1 MDLKRNASKERGDA
15 HEPVRKSEVIRAR
28 RVASRQRRCLSK
40 VCETQGRGHF
50 AWAQKTLTCV
60 MFAIIFSTTGARCWA
75 KGSKYISPEV
85 MNTHVIFSQ
94 ACSKIVYSSNR
105 DGFVRPFLIE
115 MKNPV
120 EPRVSGIDIGESR
133 DFIAQSLAPDC
144 QTLAMVSDHGG
155 DGLFEIFLY
164 DLQRSSLRR
173 VTDTPGR
180 DEGKPLFAPK
190 APLLAYLTD
199 GRLSLYDYVRTRRSP
214 VPEVSQRFQTIIWA
228 DDGASLF
235 LEDERSDIWRYDVA
249 GSKFHKL
256 WTAPQPGLFVRTIS
270 EHHEHLFFN
279 SDHETAF
286 RQIYDLDLQTAS
298 LKRLYPTQHDQFSP
312 EQLND
317 GRHTF
322 RTNVDG
328 SFMAVELVN
337 GKPQMRSPTSG
348 VVYDFSLAFGPPLLL
363 YSNDH
368 LPANLYWFEKGRLKP
383 LIATGLDARQPDA
396 ILIRNSSGA
405 ANFLYLPSQAPRGLL
420 VWLHGGPHE
429 QVSPRFNL
437 FFDFFARENIA
448 VYAINYP
455 GSTGFGKDYA
465 MYGRSQEEL
474 IPIQVQSID
483 RDISQLRRLRPTLR
497 PLVLVGVSYGS
508 VLAHLVAATHPEF
521 NRLIDFSGVASQ
533 STVPDPGSKSHT
545 YPSTLFIYGADDAF
559 SKTSDRAALL
569 ARYESHAKVSRLI
582 LPREGHYIDRRD
594 SIDRILMSMDAF
606 IKTPFHR

>member
-1 MDLKRNASKERGDA
+1 
-15 HEPVRKSEVIRAR
+15 
-28 RVASRQRRCLSK
+28 
-40 VCETQGRGHF
+40 
-50 AWAQKTLTCV
+50 
-60 MFAIIFSTTGARCWA
+60 
-75 KGSKYISPEV
+75 

-105 DGFVRPFLIE
+105 DGFVRPFLVE
-115 MKNPV
+115 MKNPA
-120 EPRVSGIDIGESR
+120 EPRVSEIDIGESR

-144 QTLAMVSDHGG
+144 RTLAMVSDHGG

-164 DLQRSSLRR
+164 DLQRSSLRK
-173 VTDTPGR
+173 VTGTPGS
-180 DEGKPLFAPK
+180 DEGKPLFAPR
-190 APLLAYLTD
+190 AQLLAYLAD
-199 GRLSLYDYVRTRRSP
+199 GRLSLYDYVQARRSP
-214 VPEVSQRFQTIIWA
+214 VPEVSQRFQTIIWS

-249 GSKFHKL
+249 SSKFYKL
-256 WTAPQPGLFVRTIS
+256 WTAPQSGLFVRTIS
-270 EHHEHLFFN
+270 EHRQHLFFN
-279 SDHETAF
+279 SDQETAF
-286 RQIYDLDLQTAS
+286 RQIYDLDLKTAS

-317 GRHTF
+317 GRYTF

-328 SFMAVELVN
+328 SFIALELVN
-337 GKPQMRSPTSG
+337 GKPQVRSPTTG
-348 VVYDFSLAFGPPLLL
+348 VVYGFSLAFGPPLLL

-383 LIATGLDARQPDA
+383 LIATGLEARQPDA
-396 ILIRNSSGA
+396 ILIRNSSGV

-429 QVSPRFNL
+429 QVSPQFNL
-437 FFDFFARENIA
+437 FFDFFARKNVA

-465 MYGRSQEEL
+465 MYGRSPEEV

-521 NRLIDFSGVASQ
+521 NRLIDFSGVAGQ
-533 STVPDPGSKSHT
+533 RTVPDPGSKSHI
-545 YPSTLFIYGADDAF
+545 YPSALFIYGADDAF
-559 SKTSDRAALL
+559 SKTSDRTALL
-569 ARYESHAKVSRLI
+569 ARYESHAKVSRLV
-582 LPREGHYIDRRD
+582 LPQEGHYIDRRD
-594 SIDRILMSMDAF
+594 SIDCILMSLDAF
-606 IKTPFHR
+606 LETPFHR